1 MSGKTKHASH
11 MSVLLAAGLI
21 GCVIAGPAFSAPDCT
36 CRYQGQKVSQGETA
50 CLRTQKGMV
59 LARCGMS
66 QNNTSWIF
74 LDTPCPTASNGIMP
88 GNGMRSA
95 FASLAMQRL
104 DAGNGNRPD
113 MCMMPG

>member
-1 MSGKTKHASH
+1 MSGKSKHASLL
-11 MSVLLAAGLI
+11 SVLLCAGLL
-21 GCVIAGPAFSAPDCT
+21 GGVVAGPAFSAPDCT

-74 LDTPCPTASNGIMP
+74 LDTPCPTAFNAVRPDHGA
-88 GNGMRSA
+88 GKA
-95 FASLAMQRL
+95 FARLAIERFAVS
-104 DAGNGNRPD
+104 DANHAA
-113 MCMMPG
+113 MCMISG